1 MTLTGRPAI
10 AALAVLALSL
20 MVNCVLIGF
29 LVARSTERPRPAP
42 AERISVVGTRLLPP
56 PLRAEVSDRLKS
68 DAPNLKA
75 AVASVRQARQAV
87 IAAMRAEPYDRAA
100 VASALATLR
109 QRINA
114 LSELGDAAILDTLD
128 GASPDLRA
136 RIGPQPRRG
145 G

>member
-10 AALAVLALSL
+10 AALVVLALSL

-68 DAPNLKA
+68 DAPSLKA
-75 AVASVRQARQAV
+75 AVASVRQARQALV
-87 IAAMRAEPYDRAA
+87 AAMRAEPYDRAA
-100 VASALATLR
+100 VAAALATLR
-109 QRINA
+109 QRIDA

-128 GASPDLRA
+128 DAAPELRA
-136 RIGPQPRRG
+136 KIGPQPRRG
-145 G
+145 D